1 MLTLRADLDPLQ
13 LFSTF
18 DFASRRALVAAV
30 SGGSDSLALLLL
42 TKSWLDRTAP
52 DTRLVAVTVDHGL
65 RDGSAAEAHAVAGIA
80 ARHGIAHRIM
90 TWTGEKPATGIPAA
104 ARLARYHLLVQAAE
118 IEGTDVVLTGHT
130 ADDQAETVFM
140 RAARSS
146 SGHDRRGLAGMAPVT
161 LFGNAAWIVRPLLSA
176 RRQALREFLRG
187 KGETWLDD
195 PTNTNEAF
203 ERPRIRTALQRADDG
218 RIEAA
223 LDAAAIAAE
232 ERQHLGARAAELI
245 RNHATLPCP
254 GLLRLDPAFAAAEP
268 TPAVYALRILLGV
281 AGGLPHLPDLARAEA
296 LFARMGRESFCATLS
311 RTTIDARSAGIFL
324 RREARNLPGP
334 VAPEDGMFWDGRF
347 RLRLSG
353 PAGGLSVAP
362 LGSELAKKAG
372 NSGIEAPRSL
382 FHAAQATLPAL
393 WREGMPLGTLSA
405 SAGTQGI
412 SATPVAYPWALFLPG
427 FDLEPAAAVAVL
439 INAGVPPAPPLR
451 GHITS
456 KA

>member
-30 SGGSDSLALLLL
+30 SGGSNSLALLFL

-65 RDGSAAEAHAVAGIA
+65 RDGSAAEAHTVAGIA

-90 TWTGEKPATGIPAA
+90 TWTGEKPTTGIPAA
-104 ARLARYHLLVQAAE
+104 ARLARYRMLAQAAE

-130 ADDQAETVFM
+130 ADDQAETVLM
-140 RAARSS
+140 RATRSS
-146 SGHDRRGLAGMAPVT
+146 SGHDTRGLAGMAPVT
-161 LFGNAAWIVRPLLSA
+161 LFDDAAWIVRPLLST

-187 KGETWLDD
+187 KGEAWLED
-195 PTNTNEAF
+195 PTNINEAF

-223 LDAAAIAAE
+223 LDAAAAAAE
-232 ERQHLGARAAELI
+232 ERRRLGAKAGELI
-245 RNHATLPCP
+245 ASLATLPCS
-254 GLLRLDPAFAAAEP
+254 GLLRLDPGFAAAEP
-268 TPAVYALRILLGV
+268 MAAVYALRILLGV
-281 AGGLPHLPDLARAEA
+281 AGGLPHLPDLTRAEA

-311 RTTIDARSAGIFL
+311 RTTIDARPAGIFL

-334 VAPEDGMFWDGRF
+334 VVPEDGMLWDGRF

-353 PAGGLSVAP
+353 PASGLSVAP
-362 LGSELAKKAG
+362 FGSELAKKAG
-372 NSGIEAPRSL
+372 NSGIEVPRSL
-382 FHAAQATLPAL
+382 FRAAQVALPAL
-393 WREGMPLGTLSA
+393 WRDDEHLGVLPA
-405 SAGTQGI
+405 LAGTPGI
-412 SATPVAYPWALFLPG
+412 SATPVACPWALFLPG

-439 INAGVPPAPPLR
+439 INAEVPPAPPLR
-451 GHITS
+451 GHIAS